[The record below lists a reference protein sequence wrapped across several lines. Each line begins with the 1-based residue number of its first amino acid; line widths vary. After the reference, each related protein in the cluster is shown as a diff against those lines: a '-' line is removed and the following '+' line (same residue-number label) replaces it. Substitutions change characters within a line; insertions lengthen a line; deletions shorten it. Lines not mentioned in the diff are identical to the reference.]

1 MKISDITIKS
11 SKMEKFFYWINPNA
25 YISNYKTSKAL
36 SKKINQL
43 LDDQNTELVIESD
56 YTIILGDLRL
66 WASNFPFAYGSFHK
80 SYRIEDATNELIFLE
95 PYTERWEMLVNFLN
109 HEKECEQAYGNK
121 LPDRATRFR
130 LRQVVESAKLPQ
142 LHSYGGAEL

>member
-11 SKMEKFFYWINPNA
+11 SKLEKFFYWFNPYA
-25 YISNYKTSKAL
+25 YISNYKTYKAL

-43 LDDQNTELVIESD
+43 LDDPNIELVIEGD
-56 YTIILGDLRL
+56 YVIILGGLRL
-66 WASNFPFAYGSFHK
+66 WVGNFPYAYGSFHN

-95 PYTERWEMLVNFLN
+95 PHTERWEILVNFLN
-109 HEKECEQAYGNK
+109 HEKECKQAYGNK

-130 LRQVVESAKLPQ
+130 LRQVVESAKASQ
-142 LHSYGGAEL
+142 TTK

>member
-1 MKISDITIKS
+1 
-11 SKMEKFFYWINPNA
+11 MEKFFYWINPNA

-43 LDDQNTELVIESD
+43 LDDPNTELVIESD

>member
-11 SKMEKFFYWINPNA
+11 SKLEKFFNWANPFG
-25 YISNYKTSKAL
+25 YVRLYKVSKAL

-43 LDDQNTELVIESD
+43 LDDPNTYLVIEND
-56 YTIILGDLRL
+56 YTIILGGLGL
-66 WASNFPFAYGSFHK
+66 WASNFPYAYGSLHN

-95 PYTERWEMLVNFLN
+95 PHTERWELLVNFLI
-109 HEKECEQAYGNK
+109 HEKDCEQAYGNK

-130 LRQVVESAKLPQ
+130 LRQVVESAKLSQ
-142 LHSYGGAEL
+142 MNSYGGAEL